1 MFRRVFRLTGIMLV
15 VGLLVG
21 TAALG
26 AEKEELTEVEFPQ
39 ITVVHPSGWFGMG
52 NLEEAFVLLPVLEE
66 QKDFTFNVNFMLE
79 TGVEYSLEQILEE
92 YQEEQEGIGIEDFS
106 LQKTE
111 EIVIDDHPGDRII
124 FSGFMPDLHGE
135 ELQWMQYFVLLEE
148 EKYLI
153 ITYAA
158 EKENFEYYREEVE
171 EIIKKTRVH

>member
-1 MFRRVFRLTGIMLV
+1 MI
-15 VGLLVG
+15 
-21 TAALG
+21 
-26 AEKEELTEVEFPQ
+26 
-39 ITVVHPSGWFGMG
+39 
-52 NLEEAFVLLPVLEE
+52 N
-66 QKDFTFNVNFMLE
+66 
-79 TGVEYSLEQILEE
+79 
-92 YQEEQEGIGIEDFS
+92 
-106 LQKTE
+106 
-111 EIVIDDHPGDRII
+111 PGDRII